1 MSLPINDNN
10 ELSGIHLMDKLL
22 IRGGAC
28 LNGELRISGAKNS
41 AVKML
46 AASLLANEPVTISN
60 VPHLRD
66 ITTMIELLGTLGV
79 EVVIDEKMSIEIHA
93 NTIKNFKAPYDLVR
107 TMRASFLVLG
117 PMLAHYGHA
126 EVSLPGGCAIGP
138 RPVDQHLRGLQALGA
153 DIEMEDGYVKAS
165 VKGRLKGAHIFFDVS
180 TVGGTEHIMM
190 TATLAEGQ
198 TVLENCAR
206 EPEIVDLANCLN
218 AMGADVQ
225 GAGTDTITIN
235 GVESLSGTEHRVIP
249 DRVEAGTYLIAGAA
263 TGGKVRV
270 KDVRADHL
278 ESVLVKLEDAGADLT
293 IGDDFIELDMGGRRP
308 KAVSLV
314 TAPYPGF
321 PTDLQA
327 QMVALNAISEGV
339 GTVKETIFENR
350 FMHVHEM
357 NRMGAK
363 IHLEGANTTAIIEGV
378 SKLKGAP
385 VMANDLRASVSLV
398 IAGLVAEGDTVV
410 DRIYHIDRGYEQ
422 VEEKL
427 HTLGADIKRIAS

>member
-1 MSLPINDNN
+1 
-10 ELSGIHLMDKLL
+10 MDKLL
-22 IRGGAC
+22 IRGGKR
-28 LNGELRISGAKNS
+28 LEGEVRASGAKNS
-41 AVKML
+41 ALKMF
-46 AASLLANEPVTISN
+46 AAALLADGPVAISN

-66 ITTMIELLGTLGV
+66 ITTMIELLGSLGV
-79 EVVIDEKMSIEIHA
+79 EVVINEKMNVEIHA
-93 NTIKNFKAPYDLVR
+93 NTIKRFRAPYELVK
-107 TMRASFLVLG
+107 TMRASFNVLG
-117 PMLAHYGHA
+117 PMLAHYGQA

-138 RPVDQHLRGLQALGA
+138 RPVDQHLLGLAALGA
-153 DIEMEDGYVKAS
+153 KIEMEEGYVNAS
-165 VKGRLKGAHIFFDVS
+165 IDGRLQGAHIIFDIC

-206 EPEIVDLANCLN
+206 EPEIVDLADCLN

-225 GAGTDTITIN
+225 GAGTDCITIN
-235 GVESLSGTEHRVIP
+235 GVESLRGCQHRVIA
-249 DRVEAGTYLIAGAA
+249 DRVETGTYLIAAAA
-263 TGGKVRV
+263 TGGKVKIRN
-270 KDVRADHL
+270 ANPEHL
-278 ESVLVKLEDAGADLT
+278 EVLISKLREAGAK
-293 IGDDFIELDMGGRRP
+293 ISVGDDWIELDMEGRRP

-314 TAPYPGF
+314 TAPYPAF

-327 QMVALNAISEGV
+327 QIIALNCVAEG
-339 GTVKETIFENR
+339 TSTIKETIFENR

-363 IHLEGANTTAIIEGV
+363 IRLEGNNTTAIVEGV
-378 SKLKGAP
+378 ENLTGAP

-398 IAGLVAEGDTVV
+398 IAGLIAHGDTIV

-427 HTLGADIKRIAS
+427 QNIGADIKRLATS

>member
-1 MSLPINDNN
+1 
-10 ELSGIHLMDKLL
+10 MDKLL
-22 IRGGAC
+22 IRGGKR
-28 LNGELRISGAKNS
+28 LEGEVRASGAKNS
-41 AVKML
+41 ALKMF
-46 AASLLANEPVTISN
+46 AAALLADGPVAISN

-66 ITTMIELLGTLGV
+66 ITTMIELLGSLGV
-79 EVVIDEKMSIEIHA
+79 EVVINEKMNVEIHA
-93 NTIKNFKAPYDLVR
+93 NTIKRFRAPYELVK
-107 TMRASFLVLG
+107 TMRASFNVLG
-117 PMLAHYGHA
+117 PMLAHYGQA

-138 RPVDQHLRGLQALGA
+138 RPVDQHLLGLAALGA
-153 DIEMEDGYVKAS
+153 KIEMEEGYVNAS
-165 VKGRLKGAHIFFDVS
+165 IDGRLQGAHIIFDIC

-206 EPEIVDLANCLN
+206 EPEIVDLADCLN

-225 GAGTDTITIN
+225 GAGTDCITIN
-235 GVESLSGTEHRVIP
+235 GVESLRGCQHRVIA
-249 DRVEAGTYLIAGAA
+249 DRVETGTYLIAAAA
-263 TGGKVRV
+263 TGGKVKIRN
-270 KDVRADHL
+270 ANPEHL
-278 ESVLVKLEDAGADLT
+278 EVLISKLREAGAK
-293 IGDDFIELDMGGRRP
+293 ISVGDDWIELDMEGRRP

-314 TAPYPGF
+314 TAPYPAF

-327 QMVALNAISEGV
+327 QIIALNCVAEG
-339 GTVKETIFENR
+339 TSTIKETIFENR

-363 IHLEGANTTAIIEGV
+363 IRLEGNNTTAIVEGV
-378 SKLKGAP
+378 ENLTGAP

-398 IAGLVAEGDTVV
+398 IAGLIAHGDTIV

-427 HTLGADIKRIAS
+427 RNIGADIKRLATS

>member
-1 MSLPINDNN
+1 
-10 ELSGIHLMDKLL
+10 
-22 IRGGAC
+22 
-28 LNGELRISGAKNS
+28 
-41 AVKML
+41 
-46 AASLLANEPVTISN
+46 
-60 VPHLRD
+60 
-66 ITTMIELLGTLGV
+66 
-79 EVVIDEKMSIEIHA
+79 
-93 NTIKNFKAPYDLVR
+93 
-107 TMRASFLVLG
+107 
-117 PMLAHYGHA
+117 MLAHYGHA

-138 RPVDQHLRGLQALGA
+138 RPVDQHLRGLTALGA

-165 VKGRLKGAHIFFDVS
+165 VNGRLKGTHIFFDVS

-206 EPEIVDLANCLN
+206 EPEIVDLANLLN
-218 AMGADVQ
+218 SMGADIQ

-235 GVESLSGTEHRVIP
+235 GVESLSGTEHVVIP
-249 DRVEAGTYLIAGAA
+249 DRVEAGTYLIAAAA
-263 TGGKVRV
+263 TGGRV
-270 KDVRADHL
+270 KLKDVRADHL
-278 ESVLVKLEDAGADLT
+278 ESLLIKLEDAGADLEV
-293 IGDDFIELDMGGRRP
+293 GDDWIALDMRGRRP

-327 QMVALNAISEGV
+327 QLVALNAIAEGV

-357 NRMGAK
+357 NRMGAR
-363 IHLEGANTTAIIEGV
+363 IHLEGSNTTAIIEGV
-378 SKLKGAP
+378 DRLKGAP

-398 IAGLVAEGDTVV
+398 IAGLVAEGETVI

-427 HTLGADIKRIAS
+427 RSLGADIERIV

>member
-1 MSLPINDNN
+1 
-10 ELSGIHLMDKLL
+10 MDKLL
-22 IRGGAC
+22 IRGGKR
-28 LNGELRISGAKNS
+28 LEGELRASGAKNS
-41 AVKML
+41 ALKMF
-46 AASLLANEPVTISN
+46 AAALLADGPVAISN

-66 ITTMIELLGTLGV
+66 ITTMIELLGSLGV
-79 EVVIDEKMSIEIHA
+79 EVVINEKMNVEIHA
-93 NTIKNFKAPYDLVR
+93 NTIKRFRAPYELVK
-107 TMRASFLVLG
+107 TMRASFNVLG
-117 PMLAHYGHA
+117 PMLAHYGQA

-138 RPVDQHLRGLQALGA
+138 RPVDQHLLGLAALGA
-153 DIEMEDGYVKAS
+153 KIEMEEGYVNAS
-165 VKGRLKGAHIFFDVS
+165 IDGRLQGAHIIFDIC

-206 EPEIVDLANCLN
+206 EPEIVDLADCLN

-225 GAGTDTITIN
+225 GAGTDCITIN
-235 GVESLSGTEHRVIP
+235 GVESLRGCQHRVIA
-249 DRVEAGTYLIAGAA
+249 DRVETGTYLIAAAA
-263 TGGKVRV
+263 TGGKVKIRN
-270 KDVRADHL
+270 ANPEHL
-278 ESVLVKLEDAGADLT
+278 EVLISKLREAGAK
-293 IGDDFIELDMGGRRP
+293 ISVGDDWIELDMEGRRP

-314 TAPYPGF
+314 TAPYPAF

-327 QMVALNAISEGV
+327 QIIALNCVAEG
-339 GTVKETIFENR
+339 TSTIKETIFENR

-363 IHLEGANTTAIIEGV
+363 IRLEGNNTTAIVEGV
-378 SKLKGAP
+378 ENLTGAP

-398 IAGLVAEGDTVV
+398 IAGLIAHGDTIV

-427 HTLGADIKRIAS
+427 QNIGADIKRLATS